1 MEHQKMIKKCP
12 CCFREISNEEADI
25 LVRDHEI
32 RFHSPILN
40 DLISPREDEKYA
52 QFWGNMGDSQNVNET
67 NRIIITNEMIE
78 EANEELL
85 ELGMQPVEKT
95 YDEDSL
101 SYTLTIREDSVIV
114 VSNTMVCPHCHNVL
128 PQNFFKY
135 EMISI
140 GLAGSVATGK
150 TVYMAS
156 LMMNGFRILNK
167 ENITVRNAH
176 GNPLDPEKMK
186 MEKISQKLFTD
197 RICPDPTKK
206 AFHQPVYLE
215 VSLKLERNVKNFLVT
230 FYDVAG
236 ETIRK
241 EAGSGKTMFA
251 RHVDGIIFFVDP
263 SQMYLKQPISLKTT
277 VNEEKILSSMKL
289 LSPKE
294 QAAIQ
299 RENKM
304 KGSQPIVLD
313 FGTSFQEED
322 ENLVYER
329 NPETILSSLRM
340 GIGDSQLKNKY
351 IALTIAKCDQLSEL
365 AEFREIPASSLLF
378 EREDIKKGWL
388 NTDHQVIRQ
397 KLLEKIFEEKV
408 YHLQRNVGEYKEGG
422 LFCISALGC
431 ETRQEEYQ
439 QALITRAVSPV
450 KPIRVE
456 EPFMWLLMK
465 AVQERGWI

>member
-1 MEHQKMIKKCP
+1 MDYPKIIKKCP
-12 CCFREISNEEADI
+12 CCFREISNDEADI
-25 LVRDHEI
+25 LIREHEI
-32 RFHSPILN
+32 RLHSPILN
-40 DLISPREDEKYA
+40 DLISSREDEKYA
-52 QFWGNMGDSQNVNET
+52 MFWENMGNGQNVLET

-85 ELGMQPVEKT
+85 ESGMTPVEKT
-95 YDEDSL
+95 YDEQSCG
-101 SYTLTIREDSVIV
+101 YTVTIQEDSMMV

-135 EMISI
+135 DMVSI

-150 TVYMAS
+150 TVFMAS

-167 ENITVRNAH
+167 DNMTVRNAH
-176 GNPLDPEKMK
+176 GNPLDPEKIK
-186 MEKISQKLFTD
+186 MERIAQKLFTD
-197 RICPDPTKK
+197 RICPDPTNKS
-206 AFHQPVYLE
+206 FHQPIYLE
-215 VSLKLERNVKNFLVT
+215 VSLKLEKETKNFLVT

-241 EAGSGKTMFA
+241 EAGSGKTTFA

-263 SQMYLKQPISLKTT
+263 SQMFLKQPISLKTT
-277 VNEEKILSSMKL
+277 VDEEKILSSMKL

-294 QAAIQ
+294 QAALQ

-304 KGSQPIVLD
+304 RGSQPIVLD
-313 FGTSFQEED
+313 FGASMEEED
-322 ENLVYER
+322 ENLIYER
-329 NPETILSSLRM
+329 NPETILDSLRM
-340 GIGDSQLKNKY
+340 GIGDSQLKNKN
-351 IALTIAKCDQLSEL
+351 IALAIAKCDQLSEL
-365 AEFREIPASSLLF
+365 EEFREIPASSLLF
-378 EREDIKKGWL
+378 ERESLSRGWL

-397 KLLEKIFEEKV
+397 KLLENIFEEKV
-408 YHLQRNVGEYKEGG
+408 YHLQRNVGEYKESA

-431 ETRQEEYQ
+431 ETKQEEYQ
-439 QALITRAVSPV
+439 QAMITRAVSAV